1 MEHKSTLELST
12 KRLRLRRLNVD
23 DASAMFYNWANDDRV
38 TKHMTWYTYQEEQEA
53 VVTLTS
59 WSERYADPKF
69 YCWGIEV
76 KETNTLIGTI
86 SIIDCN
92 EELSSV
98 EVGYCIGFNWWNK
111 GYMTE
116 ALSAVIKFMF
126 EEVKVDIIRAQHD
139 VANPSSGKV
148 MQKCNMKY
156 EGILRHA
163 AVTSEKKICDLV
175 SYSIMKDEYK

>member
-1 MEHKSTLELST
+1 MEHKSTVELNSE
-12 KRLRLRRLNVD
+12 RLRLRRLNVD
-23 DASAMFYNWANDDRV
+23 DASAMFYNWANDDKV
-38 TKHMTWYTYQEEQEA
+38 TKHMTWYTYKEENEA

-69 YCWGIEV
+69 YCWGIEI
-76 KETNTLIGTI
+76 KESNTLIGTI
-86 SIIDCN
+86 SIVDCN
-92 EELSSV
+92 EKLSSV
-98 EVGYCIGFNWWNK
+98 EVGYCIGFNWWNQ

-139 VANPSSGKV
+139 VANPNSGKV